1 MLGSGGG
8 DRNGHREP
16 AYLYGLPGRV
26 GRDEARSLLVSRE
39 RDGIVG
45 SDSVNDRRGQSV
57 LPQAQR
63 RFVHRRLVGLPASGK
78 SRGRVVTRP
87 NDRAERTP
95 HPGQQ
100 CTSAQAVTNASI
112 RFPDSSDSAEVTLY
126 PSRPNNNVAVLSSS
140 KPVALPLDHPLRRN
154 TNDRRRSRAFCIH
167 QGPDATV
174 KLDEPH

>member
-1 MLGSGGG
+1 MTGQEISWSRA
-8 DRNGHREP
+8 DWIPVRPPSATATP
-16 AYLYGLPGRV
+16 A
-26 GRDEARSLLVSRE
+26 EARSLLVSRE

-100 CTSAQAVTNASI
+100 CTSAQAVTSASI

-126 PSRPNNNVAVLSSS
+126 PLQTEQQRCRIVVIQARGPSARSSIAS
-140 KPVALPLDHPLRRN
+140 QH
-154 TNDRRRSRAFCIH
+154 
-167 QGPDATV
+167 
-174 KLDEPH
+174 E